1 MLINFKEVIS
11 ENELKEVEALATII
25 WRQHYTPIIGEDQVT
40 YMLEK
45 FQSVE
50 TMRGQIGQGYHY
62 FLINDEDVSLG
73 YLSYEKRLKKLFL
86 SKIYVL
92 QNYRGKGIG
101 TLGMKFVMDTAKT
114 LGCTVVSLTVN
125 KYNHNSI
132 KAYEKLGFINKKGL
146 VQDIGGGF
154 VMDDYL
160 MEIRL

>member
-1 MLINFKEVIS
+1 MIINFQEVIS
-11 ENELKEVEALATII
+11 EGELEKVEALASVI
-25 WRQHYTPIIGEDQVT
+25 WREHYTPIIGEDQVA

-45 FQSVE
+45 FQSVK
-50 TMRGQIGQGYHY
+50 TMRQQIAQGYHY
-62 FLINDEDVSLG
+62 FLINDGEIPLG
-73 YLSYEKRLKKLFL
+73 YLSYEKRMEKLFL

-101 TLGMKFVMDTAKT
+101 TLGMNFVMDTAKA
-114 LGCTVVSLTVN
+114 LGCTAVSLTVN

-132 KAYEKLGFINKKGL
+132 KAYEKVGFINKKEL

-160 MEIRL
+160 MEISL